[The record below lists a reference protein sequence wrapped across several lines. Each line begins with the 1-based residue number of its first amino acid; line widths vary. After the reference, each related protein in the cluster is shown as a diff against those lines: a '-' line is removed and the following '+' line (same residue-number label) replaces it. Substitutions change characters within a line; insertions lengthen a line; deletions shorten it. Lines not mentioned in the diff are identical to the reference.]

1 MLSSSQ
7 RRREGRADMA
17 FPRYLK
23 KTRPHI
29 HDRREKRSRHALG
42 KPASAREHCASSIL
56 PSCRTRTLRVML
68 AIGDGQ
74 VVSVKRAPGQ
84 SDI

>member
-7 RRREGRADMA
+7 RRRERAGRYGV
-17 FPRYLK
+17 PTLSQ

-74 VVSVKRAPGQ
+74 FVSVKRAPGQ